1 MAPNALPAGYALHEY
16 RIEKVLGVGGFGLTY
31 LALDSNLN
39 LRVALKEYLPA
50 DIALRAANNTIGPR
64 SPETADTFGWGKQ
77 RFMDESR
84 TVASFRHPNIVRVL
98 RFFEANGTAYMVME
112 FVEGA
117 ALNEWMKQRR
127 PVSEP
132 DVLPLVVQV
141 LDGLEVVHRAGFLHR
156 DIKPGNIYIRED
168 GTIVLL
174 DFGSARQKASELTAV
189 VSPGYAP
196 FEQYHSHG
204 KQGPWSDIYAFAG
217 VLYWMVTGRMPQE
230 APARIRADN
239 MVSAVEAGDR
249 THFRTEF
256 LAAIDW
262 ALTPHEDQR
271 PQTVAE
277 WREALLIGGIPEP
290 KPRPKP
296 VEPKPVEPKVEKP
309 KTAPTTTAPRLPP
322 DVLRRAQQRLAEY
335 IGPVATV
342 VVKRAAA
349 KARDEAELYLLL
361 ADEIEDANEKKAFI
375 RQALSISGKPVS

>member
-1 MAPNALPAGYALHEY
+1 
-16 RIEKVLGVGGFGLTY
+16 
-31 LALDSNLN
+31 
-39 LRVALKEYLPA
+39 
-50 DIALRAANNTIGPR
+50 
-64 SPETADTFGWGKQ
+64 
-77 RFMDESR
+77 
-84 TVASFRHPNIVRVL
+84 
-98 RFFEANGTAYMVME
+98 MVME

-117 ALNEWMKQRR
+117 ALNEWIKVRR
-127 PVSEP
+127 PVSEA

-141 LDGLEVVHRAGFLHR
+141 LDGLEVVHRAGILHR
-156 DIKPGNIYIRED
+156 DIKPGNIYIRDD
-168 GTIVLL
+168 GTAVLL

-204 KQGPWSDIYAFAG
+204 KQGPWSDIYALAG

-230 APARIRADN
+230 APARIRTDN
-239 MVSAVEAGDR
+239 MVSTVEAGDR
-249 THFRTEF
+249 ERFRTEF

-271 PQTVAE
+271 PQSIAE
-277 WREALLIGGIPEP
+277 WREALLIGGISEA
-290 KPRPKP
+290 KSAPRP
-296 VEPKPVEPKVEKP
+296 VEPKPVEPKKEKP
-309 KTAPTTTAPRLPP
+309 TAPTTTAPQLAP
-322 DVLRRAQQRLAEY
+322 DILRRAQQRLAEY

-361 ADEIEDANEKKAFI
+361 ADEIEDKEEKKAFI